1 MKRKILGM
9 LLAVSMSVSML
20 VGCGS
25 GEKGASDKSA
35 DENEITVWA
44 GQKYEW
50 ICSGRGAKSIWE

>member
-25 GEKGASDKSA
+25 GEKVLLTSRPMKMKLQFGPGTK
-35 DENEITVWA
+35 I
-44 GQKYEW
+44 
-50 ICSGRGAKSIWE
+50 